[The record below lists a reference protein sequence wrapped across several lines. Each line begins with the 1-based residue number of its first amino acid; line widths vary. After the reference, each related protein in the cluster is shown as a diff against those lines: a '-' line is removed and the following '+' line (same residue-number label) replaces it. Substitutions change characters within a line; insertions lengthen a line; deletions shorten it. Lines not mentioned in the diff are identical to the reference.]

1 MISYL
6 DIGFDAFTERRI
18 QPNMDDDNLDATS
31 LAGDVYS
38 RSSGEFTSGGSSYIP
53 PSETEDNVGIE
64 EKLPDKALDFSKL
77 NIDRIYVNQSI
88 ESSNFVSGSAGWQI
102 NGAGDVE
109 FNDGTFRGA
118 LIAGEIHIPDEDT
131 TTNSFHVD
139 TDGNLWIGATST
151 DFGLDNNNAEFY
163 VLNTGAVRAISGNIG
178 GWNLADGYIYNLQS
192 GTPTAAPNDG
202 LVLASGDEG
211 IIVYEDT
218 AERVRLGF
226 LSAGVYGVRGFAT
239 NGTTVIFEFSDT
251 RQVIGGWNF
260 TDTVLRTGAT
270 DAASNVL
277 IDSANSLMR
286 LGPTTGSSI
295 TMDGANQRIRSSTY
309 TTGVSGFTVEPGLVE
324 AQNIIARGTLSG
336 SVFRYDVISATGGRQ
351 VIANADALSTA
362 MSALD
367 ASTLTIR
374 GNVTFAVNDILVVR
388 AQSSGGIQEEYLRV
402 TAIGAAPTYTVTRDL
417 AATFGVDAN
426 PAWAAG
432 TAIVQQGES
441 DGAAAFSGGW
451 LDLVGEASSGNW
463 PRVSV
468 FQRTGVGATAFTE
481 RVRMGNLNGYL
492 GYASDIY
499 GFAVGSSVAGEAN
512 ITFDPTNGI
521 RIRQGTTNL
530 ITFDMAGAATLLN
543 LTVGGS
549 LNVLT
554 SGNFRSG
561 QTAYNTGT
569 GFFMEYNGG
578 TPRLSLGDGGV
589 SNYLTWD
596 GTNLVVNGLTF
607 GGDPIFGDG
616 SDGDVVIG
624 VNTTLARDMFYDDLT
639 VSATFTLTTAGYR
652 VFVRGILTLNGT
664 LGRPGSTPSTAGNGT
679 DGGTGAAGGA
689 FGTGGSA
696 GGGAT
701 LVSGSIY
708 GSVAGTAGIAGG
720 NGGAGGAGAGGETL
734 HRRRPVARLY
744 G

>member
-295 TMDGANQRIRSSTY
+295 TIYCSNQ
-309 TTGVSGFTVEPGLVE
+309 
-324 AQNIIARGTLSG
+324 
-336 SVFRYDVISATGGRQ
+336 
-351 VIANADALSTA
+351 
-362 MSALD
+362 
-367 ASTLTIR
+367 
-374 GNVTFAVNDILVVR
+374 
-388 AQSSGGIQEEYLRV
+388 
-402 TAIGAAPTYTVTRDL
+402 
-417 AATFGVDAN
+417 
-426 PAWAAG
+426 
-432 TAIVQQGES
+432 
-441 DGAAAFSGGW
+441 
-451 LDLVGEASSGNW
+451 
-463 PRVSV
+463 
-468 FQRTGVGATAFTE
+468 
-481 RVRMGNLNGYL
+481 
-492 GYASDIY
+492 
-499 GFAVGSSVAGEAN
+499 
-512 ITFDPTNGI
+512 
-521 RIRQGTTNL
+521 
-530 ITFDMAGAATLLN
+530 
-543 LTVGGS
+543 
-549 LNVLT
+549 
-554 SGNFRSG
+554 
-561 QTAYNTGT
+561 
-569 GFFMEYNGG
+569 
-578 TPRLSLGDGGV
+578 
-589 SNYLTWD
+589 
-596 GTNLVVNGLTF
+596 
-607 GGDPIFGDG
+607 
-616 SDGDVVIG
+616 
-624 VNTTLARDMFYDDLT
+624 
-639 VSATFTLTTAGYR
+639 
-652 VFVRGILTLNGT
+652 
-664 LGRPGSTPSTAGNGT
+664 
-679 DGGTGAAGGA
+679 
-689 FGTGGSA
+689 
-696 GGGAT
+696 
-701 LVSGSIY
+701 
-708 GSVAGTAGIAGG
+708 
-720 NGGAGGAGAGGETL
+720 
-734 HRRRPVARLY
+734 
-744 G
+744 